1 MNKVN
6 ENLNPYGLFIDES
19 EVKEV
24 GEFIPFLDIQFCF
37 DTNGQLQTDLYV
49 KPTDA
54 RSYLHYSSAHP
65 RHTFSGIVYSQC
77 LRLRR
82 IINDAGR
89 LAHRLNEL
97 LAAFDKSGYPENLL
111 CSIRNK
117 VQNMER
123 RIQRPEQR
131 VDDQP
136 AKPIL
141 IVSCNG
147 TDDKLVKTVK
157 KFEDEL
163 SKTNSFKDASK
174 PLFQFVKKTGA
185 NVGSK
190 LSVLKSIAL
199 GKNKGKTVP
208 CRNHRNCKCC
218 KLIGENIDEVNGR
231 YVSSA
236 PGTCKSK
243 NVIYLVSCTLCK
255 KPYTGRTVQYLQNRM
270 SGHRECYYKVLQND
284 EEVDDNN
291 DDYSL
296 GLHLVNEHGCVDRED
311 FDELYNLQILENCR
325 PADLEKKEHLYI
337 HKFETLYPL
346 GLNKINP
353 FGLPILSA

>member
-141 IVSCNG
+141 IVSC
-147 TDDKLVKTVK
+147 KW
-157 KFEDEL
+157 
-163 SKTNSFKDASK
+163 
-174 PLFQFVKKTGA
+174 
-185 NVGSK
+185 
-190 LSVLKSIAL
+190 
-199 GKNKGKTVP
+199 
-208 CRNHRNCKCC
+208 HR
-218 KLIGENIDEVNGR
+218 R
-231 YVSSA
+231 
-236 PGTCKSK
+236 
-243 NVIYLVSCTLCK
+243 
-255 KPYTGRTVQYLQNRM
+255 
-270 SGHRECYYKVLQND
+270 
-284 EEVDDNN
+284 
-291 DDYSL
+291 
-296 GLHLVNEHGCVDRED
+296 
-311 FDELYNLQILENCR
+311 
-325 PADLEKKEHLYI
+325 
-337 HKFETLYPL
+337 
-346 GLNKINP
+346 
-353 FGLPILSA
+353 